1 MCWLIMMTGLGS
13 ILQLFTADFRTL
25 CSTVGLE
32 YLLITLPWND
42 LE

>member
-1 MCWLIMMTGLGS
+1 MYWLIMMTGLGS
-13 ILQLFTADFRTL
+13 ILQLFTADFRTA